1 MAWSANFRQ
10 RRDFSNMSGMG
21 TMVEAVKS
29 LGPVPKIMRAG
40 VYREKGIVRVEEVP
54 VPEVGGAEVLIK
66 VAACGICGTDIKKI
80 FNAYVPPP
88 QILGHELAGTVVA
101 VGRGVTKWKLGDRV
115 MSFHHIPCGKCFY
128 CERRMFSQCQQYK
141 TTGLTGGFTPNGGGF
156 AEYVKAMP
164 WVAEQGIVALPDDV
178 SFEEATFI
186 EPINTIV
193 KAVQKAR
200 IVAGENVL
208 IVGCGPIGLQLLMVA
223 NLTGAKLY
231 TSDPMAVRRAKS
243 LTLGAIES
251 FDPTSGKLTEV
262 VKARTGGR
270 GADAVLVAVAHP
282 SVVVDAL
289 AAARPGGRVL
299 LFAAND
305 PVTKIEFPAAAV
317 GIDEKE
323 ILGSY
328 SAAVDIQDSAAEL
341 VLKKKLPVMEIVT
354 HRFPLDRIQEGLELA
369 ARPTVESLKIL
380 ITHA

>member
-1 MAWSANFRQ
+1 
-10 RRDFSNMSGMG
+10 MSRAGAV
-21 TMVEAVKS
+21 VEQVS
-29 LGPVPKIMRAG
+29 RLGPIPKTMRAG
-40 VYREKGIVRVEEVP
+40 VYREKGVVKVEEVP
-54 VPEVGGAEVLIK
+54 VPEVGDQEVLIK

-80 FNAYVPPP
+80 YQRYVEPP

-101 VGRGVTKWKLGDRV
+101 IGRGMTKWKLGDRV
-115 MSFHHIPCGKCFY
+115 MSFHHIPCGDCFY
-128 CERRMFSQCQQYK
+128 CKNRLFSQCKQYK

-156 AEYVKAMP
+156 GEYVKAMP
-164 WVAEQGIVALPDDV
+164 WVAERGIVALPDNV

-200 IVAGENVL
+200 VIAEETVL
-208 IVGCGPIGLQLLMVA
+208 IIGCGPIGLQLLMVA
-223 NLTGAKLY
+223 NTTGARIY
-231 TSDPMAVRRAKS
+231 TSDPMATRRTKS
-243 LTLGAIES
+243 LGLGALES
-251 FDPTSGKLTEV
+251 FDPISGKLVEEIRT
-262 VKARTGGR
+262 RTGGR

-282 SVVVDAL
+282 AVVVEAL

-328 SAAVDIQDSAAEL
+328 SAAVDIQESAATL
-341 VLKKKLPVMEIVT
+341 VLEKKLPVMEIVT
-354 HRFPLDRIQEGLELA
+354 HRFPLARIQEGLDLA
-369 ARPTVESLKIL
+369 NRPTEESLKVL